1 MYGDSDEALSDEN
14 GDDYFDDDDKKTI
27 NKNKSQTSS
36 KVKLNRRK
44 SVCTD
49 ASSNERAS
57 IFTANINASLDTG
70 LYDNF
75 KGASRNIRTHQNQ
88 KVNKKMSMVK

>member
-1 MYGDSDEALSDEN
+1 MDDDGDEALSYEDEN
-14 GDDYFDDDDKKTI
+14 DYFDDDDKKTM

-49 ASSNERAS
+49 ACSNERAS
-57 IFTANINASLDTG
+57 IFTANINASLDMG
-70 LYDNF
+70 LYDNL
-75 KGASRNIRTHQNQ
+75 KGAPSRNIRTHQN
-88 KVNKKMSMVK
+88 N